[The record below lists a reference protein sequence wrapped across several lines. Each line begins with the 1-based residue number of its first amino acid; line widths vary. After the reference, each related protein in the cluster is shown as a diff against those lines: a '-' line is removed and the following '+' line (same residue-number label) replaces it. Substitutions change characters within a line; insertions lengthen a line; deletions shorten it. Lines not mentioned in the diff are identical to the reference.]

1 MKALLTIIIITIA
14 FSTNYA
20 QYNMLGENYGHI
32 WGKFNEDPEFTVKV
46 DTVNNSTIVLTC
58 KTSVGYP
65 YYKYE
70 IDIENNEC
78 ISFGLVS
85 KDRQVFETYID
96 MLSKIGD
103 LVENDLSKHSFTYKV
118 RTKENEMLF
127 YTFKQPFRC
136 DEALSRRN
144 IFYVLVTKD
153 KTE

>member
-1 MKALLTIIIITIA
+1 
-14 FSTNYA
+14 
-20 QYNMLGENYGHI
+20 MLGENYGHI

-46 DTVNNSTIVLTC
+46 DTVNNTTIVLTC

-85 KDRQVFETYID
+85 KDRQVR
-96 MLSKIGD
+96 S
-103 LVENDLSKHSFTYKV
+103 
-118 RTKENEMLF
+118 KENEMLF